1 MKMLICF
8 CFLIIPETRKIW
20 GHECPVAL
28 LPRGCSDF
36 SHLAN
41 YQRGKNAYTTFAEKT
56 VHYFSLKIQPFIN
69 PLRFHIIVAI
79 WSGRKLKWK

>member
-28 LPRGCSDF
+28 LPGGVQIFHILLIIRE
-36 SHLAN
+36 
-41 YQRGKNAYTTFAEKT
+41 GKMRTTFAEKT
-56 VHYFSLKIQPFIN
+56 VPYISLKIQPFIN
-69 PLRFHIIVAI
+69 PLRFHIIFAI